1 MEAFTVEAKLFVY
14 ARKQLGLGQ
23 RGMAMR
29 LGVNQSSISKIES
42 GVHRPR
48 VSTIRKLERL
58 MRLPAEHLA
67 CLAMG
72 KPVPAPK
79 PPMPAPAK
87 KETKAIRLNARYRTM
102 ETEGL
107 EYLKSKYFV
116 SAYELDRKA
125 NRALYVLQQKELKH
139 KLHRL
144 NMEVLTE
151 KHQDATDLHTYLL
164 RTNAPANLQAITQN
178 RLDKANSELT
188 AQRYYGINI
197 LHATELA
204 LEQMKIDE
212 MRLKADLYRS
222 HLSQVEYVLH
232 HREPLSTK
240 GEGKVVAMKVSRD
253 VYREVL

>member
-1 MEAFTVEAKLFVY
+1 MTAEAKMFVY
-14 ARKQLGLGQ
+14 ARRQLGMSQ
-23 RGMAMR
+23 RRLAIR

-48 VSTIRKLERL
+48 VSTMRKLERL

-79 PPMPAPAK
+79 PERPAPAT
-87 KETKAIRLNARYRTM
+87 KETKVIRLNARYRTL
-102 ETEGL
+102 ETEEL

-116 SAYELDRKA
+116 SAYDLDRKA
-125 NRALYVLQQKELKH
+125 NRASYVLQQKELKH

-144 NMEVLTE
+144 NMEALTK
-151 KHQDATDLHTYLL
+151 KHQDAADLHAYLL
-164 RTNAPANLQAITQN
+164 HTNAPANLQASTQK
-178 RLDKANSELT
+178 RLDRAASQLT
-188 AQRYYGINI
+188 AQCHYGINI
-197 LHATELA
+197 LHATELV

-222 HLSQVEYVLH
+222 HMSQVENVLH
-232 HREPLSTK
+232 HRKPLPTK
-240 GEGKVVAMKVSRD
+240 GEGKVVAMTVLQN

>member
-1 MEAFTVEAKLFVY
+1 MEAVTIEAKLFVY

-72 KPVPAPK
+72 KSAPAPK
-79 PPMPAPAK
+79 PELSAAA
-87 KETKAIRLNARYRTM
+87 KETKVIRLNARYRTM
-102 ETEGL
+102 DTEAL
-107 EYLKSKYFV
+107 EYLKAKYYV
-116 SAYELDRKA
+116 GAYELDRKA
-125 NRALYVLQQKELKH
+125 NRASYVLTQKELKH

-144 NMEVLTE
+144 NM
-151 KHQDATDLHTYLL
+151 DALEQQHKEAADLHAHLQS
-164 RTNAPANLQAITQN
+164 TNAPANLQASTQK
-178 RLDKANSELT
+178 RLDKASSELT

-197 LHATELA
+197 LHATKLV

-222 HLSQVEYVLH
+222 HMSQVENVLH
-232 HREPLSTK
+232 HRKPLSAK
-240 GEGKVVAMKVSRD
+240 GEGKVVAMTVSRT